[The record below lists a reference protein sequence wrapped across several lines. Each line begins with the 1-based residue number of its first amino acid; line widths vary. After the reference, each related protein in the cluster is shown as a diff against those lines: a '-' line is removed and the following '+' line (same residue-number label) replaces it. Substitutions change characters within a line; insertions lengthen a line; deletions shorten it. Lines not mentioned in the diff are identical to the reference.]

1 MLSSTQSF
9 LQFSQIKEGVIVL
22 RAHSLRGILMVSSVN
37 FDLKSEVE
45 QNAIV
50 YQFQN
55 FLNSLDFSCQIV
67 VQSRRLNITGY
78 FDKLKELEDKQK
90 NELLKIQTAEYRK
103 FIQGLVAEGI
113 IMTKQFFVV
122 VPYTLGEVEGKTGRG
137 GGLGGGLG
145 GLKAQAGGAMSEDL
159 FNRCRTQLFQR
170 LEFVALGLRRCGL
183 SIVPLTTPEIIEL
196 LWAWHHPKEA
206 EVGYYPEILPELVK

>member
-1 MLSSTQSF
+1 M
-9 LQFSQIKEGVIVL
+9 I
-22 RAHSLRGILMVSSVN
+22 SSVN

-45 QNAIV
+45 QTAIV

-78 FDKLKELEDKQK
+78 FDKLKELEAKQK
-90 NELLKIQTAEYRK
+90 NELLKIQTAEYCK
-103 FIQGLVAEGI
+103 FVQGLVGQGI

-122 VPYTLGEVEGKTGRG
+122 IPYTMGEVEGG
-137 GGLGGGLG
+137 GGKTSGLSGFGGGM
-145 GLKAQAGGAMSEDL
+145 KAQMGGAMSEEL

-170 LEFVALGLRRCGL
+170 MEFVALGLRRCGL
-183 SIVPLTTPEIIEL
+183 SVVPLTTPEIIEL

>member
-22 RAHSLRGILMVSSVN
+22 KAHSLRGILMISSVN

-78 FDKLKELEDKQK
+78 FDKLKELEEKQK

-122 VPYTLGEVEGKTGRG
+122 VPYTLGEVEGKG
-137 GGLGGGLG
+137 GKGAGLGGSLG
-145 GLKAQAGGAMSEDL
+145 GFKAQAGGAMSEEL

-183 SIVPLTTPEIIEL
+183 TVVPLTTPEIIEL

-206 EVGYYPEILPELVK
+206 EVGYYPEILPELVR